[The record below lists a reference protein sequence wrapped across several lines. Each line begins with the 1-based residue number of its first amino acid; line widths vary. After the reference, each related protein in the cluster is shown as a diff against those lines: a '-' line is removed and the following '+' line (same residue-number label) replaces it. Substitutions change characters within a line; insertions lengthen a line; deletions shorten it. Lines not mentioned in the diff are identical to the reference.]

1 MPQLSLTVRLLL
13 SLLLLWVPLQSFD
26 QWLYDHLFRLRP
38 KGAAESQYVLLRVSD
53 GKLNQLG
60 VTDESE
66 LKQASLPPE
75 SGNYSLWHQRFYGR
89 LIKKL
94 NISSARLIVFTGFFD
109 WVAPHASPPDSKTPL
124 IFSSMIDDEGKL
136 VPPPQRLSPTANYGF
151 NNLFVDPDNVF
162 RKTPLIYSSG
172 KSLALQ
178 VHEVIA
184 KAKPMGDLIKP
195 IHVFFQGPSG
205 SFTNYDAW
213 DILEGNTNPV
223 VFKDKIVLIGR
234 EGSPSHDLETPMGR
248 MSRLEIQANI
258 IDTFLSNK
266 EISFLPSPLNRLVAF
281 VCIVLSVLTILF
293 FPLSV
298 AWGLLLTLAL
308 ALTGAAF
315 VSLIWFKVWISL
327 ASPLF
332 CILGTHLILVGF
344 KIGRQEEKQW
354 RIQEESKYLREMD
367 QFKNNFVS
375 LFSHDLKT
383 PIAKIKAI
391 VDRLRQENPD
401 LKSGLEE
408 GLVGIEKANGE
419 LARLISDI
427 LRVTKM
433 ESMPIEPAKEVV
445 DINRLVENAIQR
457 LKFLFDEKN
466 ISIVQNLEPLFS
478 MEGDPQLLL
487 EVITNLLENA
497 VKYSPP
503 HSKVIVQTQE
513 TDGKVS
519 VHVFD
524 EGPGI
529 PEEELPR
536 VTSKFYRGKAASE
549 TTRGS
554 GLGLYLAKYFVEL
567 HGGNLDIQSKLGVGT
582 HISFTLPIR

>member
-1 MPQLSLTVRLLL
+1 MPQLSLTVRCLL
-13 SLLLLWVPLQSFD
+13 SLLLLWIPLQSFD

-38 KGAAESQYVLLRVSD
+38 KIAASSEYVLLRVSD
-53 GKLNQLG
+53 AKLNQL
-60 VTDESE
+60 VSF
-66 LKQASLPPE
+66 E
-75 SGNYSLWHQRFYGR
+75 SGNHPLWHQHFYES
-89 LIKKL
+89 LVKKL
-94 NISSARLIVFTGFFD
+94 NTSGARAIIFTTFFD
-109 WVAPHASPPDSKTPL
+109 WVAPEASSPKSKAPL
-124 IFSSMIDDEGKL
+124 IFSSMMDDEGKL
-136 VPPPQRLSPTANYGF
+136 VPPPQRLSPDSLYGF
-151 NNLFVDPDNVF
+151 DNLFVDPDNVF
-162 RKTPLIYSSG
+162 RKNPLIYSSG

-178 VHEVIA
+178 VHEVISNT
-184 KAKPMGDLIKP
+184 PPLSDLTQP
-195 IHVFFQGPSG
+195 IHIFFRGPSG
-205 SFTNYDAW
+205 SFSNFDAW
-213 DILEGNTNPV
+213 EVLESNEKSNL
-223 VFKDKIVLIGR
+223 FKDKIVLIGR
-234 EGSPSHDLETPMGR
+234 EGSPSHDLETPMGK

-258 IDTFLSNK
+258 IDTFLSGNQ
-266 EISFLPSPLNRLVAF
+266 IGFLSPFVQRLVAF
-281 VCIVLSVLTILF
+281 LCVVLSIVTILV

-298 AWGLLLTLAL
+298 AMAVLLTLAL
-308 ALTGAAF
+308 TLTGSAF
-315 VSLIWFKVWISL
+315 FSLIWLKTWIGL
-327 ASPLF
+327 ANPLF
-332 CILGTHLILVGF
+332 CILGTHLILIGF
-344 KIGRQEEKQW
+344 KLGRQEEKQW

-391 VDRLRQENPD
+391 VDRLRQENPH
-401 LKSGLEE
+401 LTANIEE
-408 GLVGIEKANGE
+408 GLGAIEKANGE

-445 DINRLVENAIQR
+445 DINRLVESAVQR
-457 LKFLFDEKN
+457 LKFLFDGKE
-466 ISIVQNLEPLFS
+466 ISIVQNLEPLFA
-478 MEGDPQLLL
+478 MEGDPKLLL

-503 HSKVIVQTQE
+503 KSKVIIQTQE
-513 TDGKVS
+513 ADGKVN

-536 VTSKFYRGKAASE
+536 VTSKFYRGKTANE

-567 HGGNLDIQSKLGVGT
+567 HGGQLTIQSELGVGT
-582 HISFTLPIR
+582 HVSFSLPIP

>member
-1 MPQLSLTVRLLL
+1 MPQLSLTVRILL

-38 KGAAESQYVLLRVSD
+38 KVAANPNYVLLRVSD

-60 VTDESE
+60 VTDETE
-66 LKQASLPPE
+66 NKDISLPPE
-75 SGNYSLWHQRFYGR
+75 SGNYSLWHQRFYER
-89 LIKKL
+89 LIAKL
-94 NISSARLIVFTGFFD
+94 NQSGARLIVFTTFFD
-109 WVAPHASPPDSKTPL
+109 WVSPNASPPQSKTPI
-124 IFSSMIDDEGKL
+124 IFSSLIDDEGKL
-136 VPPPQRLSPTANYGF
+136 VPPPQRLSPTAAYGF

-162 RKTPLIYSSG
+162 RKTPLIFSSG

-178 VHEVIA
+178 IHEIVEKTA
-184 KAKPMGDLIKP
+184 PTGDLIEP
-195 IHVFFQGPSG
+195 IQIFFQRPSS
-205 SFTNYDAW
+205 SFLNYDAW
-213 DILEGNTNPV
+213 EVLEGNPDFNI
-223 VFKDKIVLIGR
+223 FKNKIVLIGR
-234 EGSPSHDLETPMGR
+234 EGSPSHDLETPMGK
-248 MSRLEIQANI
+248 MSRLEIHANI
-258 IDTFLSNK
+258 IETYLSGK
-266 EISFLPSPLNRLVAF
+266 QITFLPSYVKHLLALS
-281 VCIVLSVLTILF
+281 CVLLSIFTILF
-293 FPLSV
+293 FPLSI

-308 ALTGAAF
+308 ALTGFAF
-315 VSLIWFKVWISL
+315 LSLIWFQLWISL

-391 VDRLRQENPD
+391 VDRLKQENPD
-401 LKSGLEE
+401 LNSGLEE
-408 GLVGIEKANGE
+408 GLIAIEKTNGE

-433 ESMPIEPAKEVV
+433 ESMPIDPSKEVV
-445 DINRLVENAIQR
+445 DINRLVESAVQR

-503 HSKVIVQTQE
+503 NSKVVIHTQE
-513 TDGKVS
+513 ADDKVS

-536 VTSKFYRGKAASE
+536 VTSKFYRGKSANE

-567 HGGNLDIQSKLGVGT
+567 HGGKLEIQSELGVGT
-582 HISFTLPIR
+582 HVSFFLPIR

>member
-1 MPQLSLTVRLLL
+1 MH
-13 SLLLLWVPLQSFD
+13 SFD
-26 QWLYDHLFRLRP
+26 QWLYDRLLKLRP
-38 KGAAESQYVLLRVSD
+38 KVTLNSDYVLLRVPE
-53 GKLNQLG
+53 GKLNQWLD
-60 VTDESE
+60 TTTI
-66 LKQASLPPE
+66 PFE
-75 SGNYSLWHQRFYGR
+75 SGNYSFWHRRFYET
-89 LIKKL
+89 LIQKL
-94 NISSARLIVFTGFFD
+94 NTSGARLIVFTTFFEY
-109 WVAPHASPPDSKTPL
+109 VSPNTSPPPSKTPL
-124 IFSSMIDDEGKL
+124 IFSSMIDDDGKI
-136 VPPPQRLSPTANYGF
+136 VPPPPRLSTTSNYGF
-151 NNLFVDPDNVF
+151 NNLFVDADNVL
-162 RKTPLIYSSG
+162 RKSPLIFSSG

-178 VHEVIA
+178 VHQSIA
-184 KAKPMGDLIKP
+184 KTPPAGDLINP
-195 IHVFFQGPSG
+195 IHVFFEGRPG
-205 SFTNYDAW
+205 SFHSYDAW
-213 DILEGNTNPV
+213 ELLEGNGTPDA
-223 VFKDKIVLIGR
+223 FKDKIVLVGR
-234 EGSPSHDLETPMGR
+234 EGSPSHDFETPVGR
-248 MSRLEIQANI
+248 MSRLEIHANI

-266 EISFLPSPLNRLVAF
+266 QIRFAPVVIQRLTAFLCVL
-281 VCIVLSVLTILF
+281 LSVFTILY

-298 AWGLLLTLAL
+298 ALALLLTLAI
-308 ALTGAAF
+308 ALTSTAF
-315 VSLIWFKVWISL
+315 LSLVWIKLWIGL
-327 ASPLF
+327 ASSLF
-332 CILGTHLILVGF
+332 CILGTHFLLIGF

-391 VDRLRQENPD
+391 VDRLRQETPH
-401 LKSGLEE
+401 LSPAVEE
-408 GLVGIEKANGE
+408 GLGTIEKANGE

-433 ESMPIEPAKEVV
+433 ESMPIEPTKEVV
-445 DINRLVENAIQR
+445 DINRLVESSIQR

-503 HSKVIVQTQE
+503 KSKVIVQTKE
-513 TDGKVS
+513 SEGRVS
-519 VHVFD
+519 VQVFD

-529 PEEELPR
+529 PSEELPR
-536 VTSKFYRGKAASE
+536 VTSKFYRGKAANE

-567 HGGNLDIQSKLGVGT
+567 HGGELKIQSEVGQGT
-582 HISFTLPIR
+582 HVSFWLPI

>member
-1 MPQLSLTVRLLL
+1 MPQLSLTVRVLL

-38 KGAAESQYVLLRVSD
+38 KAAPDSQYVLLRVSD

-60 VTDESE
+60 VADEHTANE
-66 LKQASLPPE
+66 ISLPPE
-75 SGNYSLWHQRFYGR
+75 SGNYSVWHQRFYER

-94 NISSARLIVFTGFFD
+94 NTSGARLIVFTGFFD
-109 WVAPHASPPDSKTPL
+109 WVSPNALPPQSKTPL

-136 VPPPQRLSPTANYGF
+136 VPPPPRLSPLANYGF

-162 RKTPLIYSSG
+162 RKNPLIFSSG
-172 KSLALQ
+172 KSLALK
-178 VHEVIA
+178 VHEVIEQA
-184 KAKPMGDLIKP
+184 APKGDLIEP
-195 IHVFFQGPSG
+195 IHVFFQGRAG
-205 SFTNYDAW
+205 SFSSFDAW
-213 DILEGNTNPV
+213 EILEGAPDNSV
-223 VFKDKIVLIGR
+223 LKDKIVLIGR

-258 IDTFLSNK
+258 IDTFLSGNQ
-266 EISFLPSPLNRLVAF
+266 IGFLPSLINRLLAF
-281 VCIVLSVLTILF
+281 VCVGLSIVTILF

-298 AWGLLLTLAL
+298 AWGLLIAL
-308 ALTGAAF
+308 ALGLTGSAF
-315 VSLIWFKVWISL
+315 VALIWFKTWISL

-391 VDRLRQENPD
+391 VDRLRKENPD
-401 LKSGLEE
+401 LKSSLEE

-445 DINRLVENAIQR
+445 DINRLVESAVQR
-457 LKFLFDEKN
+457 LKFLFDEKA

-503 HSKVIVQTQE
+503 NSQVIIQTQE
-513 TDGKVS
+513 SDSKIS

-529 PEEELPR
+529 PKEELPR
-536 VTSKFYRGKAASE
+536 VTSKFYRGKAANE
-549 TTRGS
+549 KTRGS

-567 HGGNLDIQSKLGVGT
+567 HGGTLDIQSELGIGT
-582 HISFTLPIR
+582 HVSFTLPIR